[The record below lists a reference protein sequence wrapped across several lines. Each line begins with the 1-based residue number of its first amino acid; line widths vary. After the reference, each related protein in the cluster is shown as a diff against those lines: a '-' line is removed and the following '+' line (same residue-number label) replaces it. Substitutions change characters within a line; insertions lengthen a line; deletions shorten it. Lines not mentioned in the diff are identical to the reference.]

1 VRRVPVVVLG
11 ETAVAQRFSALVEEV
26 RTDLAGFEGFMLDL
40 AAEPGPEPSV
50 VVDTGGGYDALLAAV
65 HAGHAAATADLAS
78 VVRHPVDLAVL
89 LADRRLGLSGALL
102 PGLPL
107 VEVLTRCI
115 DAGDP
120 VREVTIDGADPEA
133 LADEAVAVSFLLGV
147 ELGREHIRVEQQ
159 ATTGTAGSAWR
170 AVLGPRFPS
179 VIRHGTTTGVS
190 GIRTATVR
198 ATRTEVT
205 LTGPAADPA
214 RIAGALLA
222 DVLGFARE
230 GDRPWRAHRRRVTR
244 VS

>member
-1 VRRVPVVVLG
+1 MRRVPVVVHG
-11 ETAVAQRFSALVEEV
+11 ETVVAQRLSALVEEV

-40 AAEPGPEPSV
+40 AGEPGPEPSV
-50 VVDTGGGYDALLAAV
+50 VVDTGSGYDALLAAV
-65 HAGHAAATADLAS
+65 HAGHAGATADLAS

-107 VEVLTRCI
+107 VEVLTRCA
-115 DAGDP
+115 DAGDT

-147 ELGREHIRVEQQ
+147 ELGREHVRMET
-159 ATTGTAGSAWR
+159 ARTGTGWR
-170 AVLGPRFPS
+170 AVVGPRFPA
-179 VIRHGTTTGVS
+179 VIRYGTTTDAPGT
-190 GIRTATVR
+190 RTATVR
-198 ATRTEVT
+198 ADRTDVT

-214 RIAGALLA
+214 RTADALLA
-222 DVLGFARE
+222 DVLAFARE
-230 GDRPWRAHRRRVTR
+230 GDRPWRAHRRRVAR